1 MKIIITGEL
10 FTFGQKSLLDH
21 GLHVVHEAKKENW
34 LKNYMQVEVGV
45 KCMPIK
51 FGGHGF
57 SGYRDST
64 PFHLPSNLAT
74 FPFQVMDYNSP

>member
-1 MKIIITGEL
+1 
-10 FTFGQKSLLDH
+10 
-21 GLHVVHEAKKENW
+21 
-34 LKNYMQVEVGV
+34 MQVEVGV

-51 FGGHGF
+51 FGGHGL